1 MRKLTVAGKIVDV
14 LTKWLRS
21 GEKEQD
27 IDMKKIE
34 IFAKVVSVIIYV
46 TLFMCVILSFFPS
59 QNAQWWFDLL
69 TEMIEKL

>member
-1 MRKLTVAGKIVDV
+1 MGKLTIAGKIVDV
-14 LTKWLRS
+14 LSKWLRS

-46 TLFMCVILSFFPS
+46 TLFMCVISSFYPNH
-59 QNAQWWFDLL
+59 NAQWWFDLL
-69 TEMIEKL
+69 GEMIEKL

>member
-1 MRKLTVAGKIVDV
+1 MGKLTIAGKIVDV
-14 LTKWLRS
+14 LSKWLRS

-46 TLFMCVILSFFPS
+46 TLFMCDMTFI
-59 QNAQWWFDLL
+59 
-69 TEMIEKL
+69 